1 MINDDTHAFKNTYDI
16 YTIHGSSIALSNEQQ
31 DCLLLDQDLGA
42 SLVVVVLWV

>member
-16 YTIHGSSIALSNEQQ
+16 HTTHGSSIALSNEQQ

-42 SLVVVVLWV
+42 SLLGVVLWV